1 MSRSGGTALRERL
14 VDAGQILESE
24 GQGDFCMGHV
34 TVRTPEAPHRVL
46 MKAGAMGFDEM
57 TPGNIVTIDI
67 EGKKTA
73 GGPRLVSPP
82 EEARAKK
89 RISRPEN
96 QVNLFN
102 YMARRVR
109 RARGEDVPPL

>member
-1 MSRSGGTALRERL
+1 MSGRDETELREKL
-14 VDAGQILESE
+14 VDAGHILDHE
-24 GQGDFCMGHV
+24 GQGDYCMGHV
-34 TVRTPEAPHRVL
+34 TVRTPDAPGHIL